1 MKIKKFE
8 LNDGTYFRYKKIGR
22 GKPILLLHTFRNRL
36 EYSDKLGDLL
46 KKKYTVYSIDLPG
59 FGSSPIN
66 PKTVYDLNFFTV
78 SITNFIQALKIN
90 NLTIAGESIGAVLSA
105 SISSKIPKQIKK
117 IFMFNPYD
125 YDSYFGQGIQR
136 GNFFAKFILFH
147 ISLPIIGQLFS
158 SLENK
163 FILKNVMG
171 GGFFNPISLS
181 NEYLNLLCTSLKKKG
196 YVYHFRNVLQKFKKN
211 NGIYEIYKKIKVPVK
226 LIYGVDDWANQSERL
241 QTQKL
246 LKLDKYYVIDN
257 CKHFSFLE
265 NSEDVFNFIHSW
277 FFINSLWLN
286 KLLIFLRS

>member
-1 MKIKKFE
+1 MKIKKFK

-46 KKKYTVYSIDLPG
+46 KKKNTVYSIDLPG

-66 PKTVYDLNFFTV
+66 LETVYDLKFFTE
-78 SITNFIQALKIN
+78 SITNFIQDLKIN

-105 SISSKIPKQIKK
+105 SISSRIPKQVKK
-117 IFMFNPYD
+117 VFMFNPYD
-125 YDSYFGQGIQR
+125 YDSFFGEGIQR

-147 ISLPIIGQLFS
+147 ISLPVIGPLFS

-171 GGFFNPISLS
+171 GGFFNPRNLS

-211 NGIYEIYKKIKVPVK
+211 NGIHEIYKKIKVPVK

-246 LKLDKYYVIDN
+246 LKLNKYYVIDN

-265 NSEDVFNFIHSW
+265 NSEDVFNIIHSW
-277 FFINSLWLN
+277 FSINSLWLN
-286 KLLIFLRS
+286 KLLIF

>member
-1 MKIKKFE
+1 M
-8 LNDGTYFRYKKIGR
+8 NNGTYFRYKKIGR

-46 KKKYTVYSIDLPG
+46 KKKNTVYSIDLPG

-66 PKTVYDLNFFTV
+66 PETIYDLNFFTN
-78 SITNFIQALKIN
+78 SITNFIQDLKIN

-105 SISSKIPKQIKK
+105 SISSRMPKQIKK

-125 YDSYFGQGIQR
+125 YDSYFGEGIQR

-171 GGFFNPISLS
+171 GGFFNPKNLS
-181 NEYLNLLCTSLKKKG
+181 NEYLDLLCTSIKKKG
-196 YVYHFRNVLQKFKKN
+196 YVYHFRNVLQNFKKN
-211 NGIYEIYKKIKVPVK
+211 NGIEEIYKKIKVPVE
-226 LIYGVDDWANQSERL
+226 LAYGVDDWANQSERL

-246 LKLDKYYVIDN
+246 LKLDKYHVIDN

-265 NSEDVFNFIHSW
+265 NSEDIFNI
-277 FFINSLWLN
+277 INS
-286 KLLIFLRS
+286 